1 MTQSRELG
9 GLFKDQLILM
19 KILVTQP
26 MIEIFMDN
34 EIPDLN
40 SMKNI
45 RNEFDKLIKDIEAFN
60 KTQE

>member
-9 GLFKDQLILM
+9 GLFKDQFILM